1 MNSSKTFDAESVGAM
16 LVLVGETS
24 NGTGDIAN
32 PSHLSLVL
40 SSNDTRLTLDSEIRS
55 FSGNL
60 VVDSQSSVSWRM
72 SVEDRQP
79 LRVVCHFPDSSVFEL
94 SPQEPKTIYINNP
107 GGEEWDVKD

>member
-1 MNSSKTFDAESVGAM
+1 M

-60 VVDSQSSVSWRM
+60 VVDSQSSVSWYK
-72 SVEDRQP
+72 P
-79 LRVVCHFPDSSVFEL
+79 VVCLGFSWSFIVVLADVYVSRDHVKVFA
-94 SPQEPKTIYINNP
+94 
-107 GGEEWDVKD
+107 DV